1 MEKKKM
7 SSKLSVAALIFS
19 VIIFPVGIILAV
31 IDLVKML
38 DPKYREEYGHLL
50 SYYALGISAFF
61 LIIFTFSR
69 ANSKEAEEP
78 PKEEAMVITEAPE
91 PAAEE
96 PAAAELE
103 QEEASAINFED
114 YQKESEPDPKPA
126 EAPKADDSALSMSER
141 NALREAESY
150 LNYQAFSRQGLID
163 QLSSEYGSQ
172 FPVADAEKA
181 VSFLE
186 ENNMVDWNEQAY
198 KGAVEYLNYQ
208 AFSRQGLIDQLSSD
222 SGSQF
227 TREEAEYGVK
237 TLEDKGE
244 VDWNEQAAKAAK
256 EYLDYQSFSRD
267 GLIDQLSSDAGSQ
280 FTREQAEYGA
290 ASAGL

>member
-1 MEKKKM
+1 MESKKNNTNYTKGM
-7 SSKLSVAALIFS
+7 FIT
-19 VIIFPVGIILAV
+19 
-31 IDLVKML
+31 
-38 DPKYREEYGHLL
+38 
-50 SYYALGISAFF
+50 LGIFT
-61 LIIFTFSR
+61 LILIGMVRSCTSDTK
-69 ANSKEAEEP
+69 KEKEP
-78 PKEEAMVITEAPE
+78 EPVAEAPE
-91 PAAEE
+91 PVAEE
-96 PAAAELE
+96 PAAAEPE
-103 QEEASAINFED
+103 QEEAPAINFED
-114 YQKESEPDPKPA
+114 YQKESEPDPEPA
-126 EAPKADDSALSMSER
+126 EAPKVDDSALSMSER
-141 NALREAESY
+141 NTLREAESY

-290 ASAGL
+290 SQVGY